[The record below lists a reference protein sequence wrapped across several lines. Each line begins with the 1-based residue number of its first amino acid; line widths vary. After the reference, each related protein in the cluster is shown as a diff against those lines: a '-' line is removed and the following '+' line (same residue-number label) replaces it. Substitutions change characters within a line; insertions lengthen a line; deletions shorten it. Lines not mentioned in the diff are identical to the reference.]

1 MADKKRSG
9 QRDRGLVEK
18 VSQMGIMGSNNIES
32 RR

>member
-18 VSQMGIMGSNNIES
+18 VSQIGIMGSKAQAGS
-32 RR
+32 